1 MIQIALTISCMAQ
14 DSSVETSAKY
24 NYKVPR
30 ILWENLEA
38 VLLTQSKKYIEEL
51 AKILGVPAK
60 ELQKRVMPS
69 ANSVKVILQDVQE
82 STCRAYVQ
90 NGAFTVFCRKPVFN
104 GDFCAAH
111 CGVRPIVNDTH
122 AVPIKKVKDMDMLPP
137 MWEKDTS
144 IPAIGDLYVASG
156 QRIGKVNHD
165 KQKITIYTIDT

>member
-1 MIQIALTISCMAQ
+1 MAQ
-14 DSSVETSAKY
+14 NSSVETSASY

-69 ANSVKVILQDVQE
+69 ANFVKVILQDVQE
-82 STCRAYVQ
+82 SSCRAYVQ
-90 NGAFTVFCRKPVFN
+90 NGVFTVFCRKPVFN

-111 CGVRPIVNDTH
+111 CGTRPIVNDTH
-122 AVPIKKVKDMDMLPP
+122 AIPIKKVKDMDMLPP

-144 IPAIGDLYVASG
+144 ISAISDLYVASG

>member
-1 MIQIALTISCMAQ
+1 MIQIALTITCMAQ
-14 DSSVETSAKY
+14 AIETSAKY

-104 GDFCAAH
+104 GDFCATH
-111 CGVRPIVNDTH
+111 CGARPVVNDTK
-122 AVPIKKVKDMDMLPP
+122 AISIKKVKDMDTLPP
-137 MWEKDTS
+137 IWEQDTS
-144 IPAIGDLYVASG
+144 IHPIKELYVASG

>member
-1 MIQIALTISCMAQ
+1 MIQIALTVTCMAQ
-14 DSSVETSAKY
+14 NNTIETSAKY

-69 ANSVKVILQDVQE
+69 ANSVKVILQDTQE

-111 CGVRPIVNDTH
+111 CGVRPIVNDTN
-122 AVPIKKVKDMDMLPP
+122 AAPIKKVKDMDMLPP

-144 IPAIGDLYVASG
+144 IPAISDLYVASG

>member
-1 MIQIALTISCMAQ
+1 MAQ
-14 DSSVETSAKY
+14 NNTIETSAKY

-69 ANSVKVILQDVQE
+69 ANSVKVILQDTQE
-82 STCRAYVQ
+82 SACRAYVQ

-111 CGVRPIVNDTH
+111 CGVRPIVNDTN
-122 AVPIKKVKDMDMLPP
+122 AAPIKKVKDMDMLPP

-144 IPAIGDLYVASG
+144 IPAISDLYVASG

>member
-1 MIQIALTISCMAQ
+1 MAQ
-14 DSSVETSAKY
+14 NNTIETSAKY

-69 ANSVKVILQDVQE
+69 ANSVKVILQDTQE

-111 CGVRPIVNDTH
+111 CGVRPIVNDTN
-122 AVPIKKVKDMDMLPP
+122 AAPIKKVKDMDMLPP

-144 IPAIGDLYVASG
+144 IPAISDLYIASG

>member
-1 MIQIALTISCMAQ
+1 MIQIALTVTCMAQ
-14 DSSVETSAKY
+14 NNSIETSAKY

-38 VLLTQSKKYIEEL
+38 VLLTQSKRYIEEL

-69 ANSVKVILQDVQE
+69 ANSVRVILQDVQE

-111 CGVRPIVNDTH
+111 CGARPIVNDTN
-122 AVPIKKVKDMDMLPP
+122 AIPIKKVKDMDTLPP
-137 MWEKDTS
+137 MWEQDTS
-144 IPAIGDLYVASG
+144 ISAIKELYIASG
-156 QRIGKVNHD
+156 QRIGKVNHE

>member
-1 MIQIALTISCMAQ
+1 MAQ

-69 ANSVKVILQDVQE
+69 ANSVKVILQDTQE
-82 STCRAYVQ
+82 NACHAYIQ
-90 NGAFTVFCRKPVFN
+90 TGIFTVFCRKSVFN

-111 CGVRPIVNDTH
+111 CSARLIVNDTK
-122 AVPIKKVKDMDMLPP
+122 AKTIKKVKDMDMLPP
-137 MWEKDTS
+137 MWEQDTS
-144 IPAIGDLYVASG
+144 IPAIKELYVSSG
-156 QRIGKVNHD
+156 QQIGKVNHD

>member
-1 MIQIALTISCMAQ
+1 MVIITVTITCNSMNDTNATSLHTESAL
-14 DSSVETSAKY
+14 KY

-51 AKILGVPAK
+51 AKILKVPVK

-69 ANSVKVILQDVQE
+69 ANSIKVMLQDTQE

-111 CGVRPIVNDTH
+111 SASRPIVNDQT
-122 AVPIKKVKDMDMLPP
+122 AIPIKKIKDMDTLPP
-137 MWEKDTS
+137 MWEKE
-144 IPAIGDLYVASG
+144 GNLYVSSG
-156 QRIGKVNHD
+156 QRIGKINHD

>member
-1 MIQIALTISCMAQ
+1 MIQIALTVTCMAQ
-14 DSSVETSAKY
+14 NNTIETSAKY

-69 ANSVKVILQDVQE
+69 ANSVKVILQDTQE

-111 CGVRPIVNDTH
+111 CGVRPIVNDTN
-122 AVPIKKVKDMDMLPP
+122 AAPIKKVKDMDMLPP
-137 MWEKDTS
+137 MWEKDTT
-144 IPAIGDLYVASG
+144 IPAISDLYVASG

>member
-1 MIQIALTISCMAQ
+1 MAQ
-14 DSSVETSAKY
+14 NNTIETSAKY

-69 ANSVKVILQDVQE
+69 ANSVKVILQDTQE

-111 CGVRPIVNDTH
+111 CGVRPIVNDTN
-122 AVPIKKVKDMDMLPP
+122 AAPIKKVKDMDMLPP

-144 IPAIGDLYVASG
+144 IPAISDLYVASG

>member
-1 MIQIALTISCMAQ
+1 MIQIALNITCMTQ
-14 DSSVETSAKY
+14 NSSIETSAKY

-38 VLLTQSKKYIEEL
+38 VLLTQSKRYIEEL
-51 AKILGVPAK
+51 AKILGVSAK

-69 ANSVKVILQDVQE
+69 ANSVRVILQDVQE

-111 CGVRPIVNDTH
+111 CGARPIVNDTV
-122 AVPIKKVKDMDMLPP
+122 AIPIKKVKDMDMLPP
-137 MWEKDTS
+137 MWEQDTS
-144 IPAIGDLYVASG
+144 IHAIKELYVASG
-156 QRIGKVNHD
+156 QRIGKVNHE

>member
-1 MIQIALTISCMAQ
+1 MIQIALTITCMAQ
-14 DSSVETSAKY
+14 NSSIETSAKY

-69 ANSVKVILQDVQE
+69 ANSVRVILQDVQE

-111 CGVRPIVNDTH
+111 CGARSIVNDTV
-122 AVPIKKVKDMDMLPP
+122 AIPIKKVKDMDTLPP
-137 MWEKDTS
+137 MWEQDTS
-144 IPAIGDLYVASG
+144 IPAIKELYVASG

>member
-1 MIQIALTISCMAQ
+1 MIQIALTITCMAQ
-14 DSSVETSAKY
+14 NNTIETSAKY

-69 ANSVKVILQDVQE
+69 ANSVKVILQDTQE

-111 CGVRPIVNDTH
+111 CGVRPIVNDTN
-122 AVPIKKVKDMDMLPP
+122 AAPIKKVKDMDMLPP

-144 IPAIGDLYVASG
+144 IPAISDLYVASG

>member
-1 MIQIALTISCMAQ
+1 MAQ
-14 DSSVETSAKY
+14 NNTIETSAKY

-69 ANSVKVILQDVQE
+69 ANSVKVILQDTQE

-111 CGVRPIVNDTH
+111 CGVRPIVNDTN
-122 AVPIKKVKDMDMLPP
+122 AAPIKKVKDMDMLPP
-137 MWEKDTS
+137 MWEKDTT
-144 IPAIGDLYVASG
+144 IPAISDLYVASG

>member
-1 MIQIALTISCMAQ
+1 MAQ
-14 DSSVETSAKY
+14 NRSVETSASY

-69 ANSVKVILQDVQE
+69 ANFVKVILQDVQE
-82 STCRAYVQ
+82 SSCRAYVQ

-111 CGVRPIVNDTH
+111 CGTRPIVNDTH
-122 AVPIKKVKDMDMLPP
+122 AILIKKVKDMDMLPP

-144 IPAIGDLYVASG
+144 IPAISDLYVASG

>member
-1 MIQIALTISCMAQ
+1 MIQIALTVTCMAQ
-14 DSSVETSAKY
+14 NNTIETSAKY

-69 ANSVKVILQDVQE
+69 ANSVKVILQDTQE

-111 CGVRPIVNDTH
+111 CGVRPIVNDTN
-122 AVPIKKVKDMDMLPP
+122 AAPIKKVKDMDMLPP

-144 IPAIGDLYVASG
+144 IPAISYLYVASG